1 MNPDLEKLVHLHHVE
16 SELGRV
22 ESELADIPRFRKE
35 LATRLDAGRERLDA
49 AKADLEASQKTRK
62 AHESAVQDLETKRSK
77 YKGQLMEVKTNKE
90 YTAMLHE
97 IEAVEREIR
106 SREDQ
111 ILEEM
116 EKAEVLVLDIRREE
130 AAFKIVEQEA
140 KTQAV
145 GLDAREAKLAKD
157 AGRLLA
163 ERDEVAASV
172 PEDPLHTYHRVAK
185 LRGTGVAEAKDGM
198 CQACRMKL
206 RLQVWVELRKNE
218 ALYQCES
225 CSRVLYYEPPPP
237 TVALEP

>member
-1 MNPDLEKLVHLHHVE
+1 MNRDLEKLVHLHRVE

-22 ESELADIPRFRKE
+22 ESELADVPRLRKE
-35 LATRLDAGRERLDA
+35 LEARVEADRGRLDA
-49 AKADLEASQKTRK
+49 AKADLESSQKSRK
-62 AHESAVQDLETKRSK
+62 LHEAAVQDLEGKRSK

-97 IEAVEREIR
+97 IEGVEREIR

-116 EKAEVLVLDIRREE
+116 EKSEALAQDIRREE
-130 AAFKIVEQEA
+130 AAFKVVEQEGKQERA
-140 KTQAV
+140 
-145 GLDAREAKLAKD
+145 GLDAREAKLGEEARSL
-157 AGRLLA
+157 GA

-172 PEDPLHTYHRVAK
+172 PEDALHTYHRVAK
-185 LRGTGVAEAKDGM
+185 LRGTGVAEAKDGV
-198 CQACRMKL
+198 CQACRMKV
-206 RLQVWVELRKNE
+206 RLQVWVELKKND

-237 TVALEP
+237 TVAVEP

>member
-1 MNPDLEKLVHLHHVE
+1 MNPDLEKLVHLHRVE

-22 ESELADIPRFRKE
+22 ESELADVPRLRKE
-35 LATRLDAGRERLDA
+35 LEARLDTDRGRLDA
-49 AKADLEASQKTRK
+49 ARAALETSQKSRK
-62 AHESAVQDLETKRSK
+62 QHEAAVQDLEAKRSK

-97 IEAVEREIR
+97 IEGVEREIR

-116 EKAEVLVLDIRREE
+116 ESAEALAQDVRREE
-130 AAFKIVEQEA
+130 AAFRIVEQEGKQQGA
-140 KTQAV
+140 
-145 GLDAREAKLAKD
+145 GLDARETKLGKD
-157 AGRLLA
+157 AGELRA
-163 ERDEVAASV
+163 ERDKVAASV
-172 PEDPLHTYHRVAK
+172 PEDALHIYHRVAK
-185 LRGTGVAEAKDGM
+185 LRGTGVAEARDGM

-206 RLQVWVELRKNE
+206 RLQVWVELKKND

-237 TVALEP
+237 TVAVEP

>member
-22 ESELADIPRFRKE
+22 ESELADIPRIRKE
-35 LATRLDAGRERLDA
+35 LASRLEADRGRLDA
-49 AKADLEASQKTRK
+49 ARATLETSQKTRK
-62 AHESAVQDLETKRSK
+62 AHEAAVQDLEAKRSK

-116 EKAEVLVLDIRREE
+116 ERAEAVVQDVRREE
-130 AAFKIVEQEA
+130 ATFKLVEQEA
-140 KTQAV
+140 KTEGA
-145 GLDAREAKLAKD
+145 GLDAREAKLGKD
-157 AGRLLA
+157 ASGLQV
-163 ERDEVAASV
+163 ERDKVAASV
-172 PEDPLHTYHRVAK
+172 PEDSLHVYHRVAK
-185 LRGTGVAEAKDGM
+185 LRGTGVAEARDGM
-198 CQACRMKL
+198 CQACHMKL
-206 RLQVWVELRKNE
+206 RLQIWVEVKKNE

-225 CSRVLYYEPPPP
+225 CSRVLYYEPPAP